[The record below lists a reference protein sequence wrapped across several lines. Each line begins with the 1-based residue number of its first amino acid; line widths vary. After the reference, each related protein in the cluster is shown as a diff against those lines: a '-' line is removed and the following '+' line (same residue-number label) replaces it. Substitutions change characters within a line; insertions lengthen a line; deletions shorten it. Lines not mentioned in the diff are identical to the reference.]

1 MTKPALRTRIDSPT
15 DLRRLADEQLPQ
27 LAEELRASLLES
39 VARSGGHLAAGLGTV
54 ELTIALHYLYDTPH
68 DALVWDVGHQAYPH
82 KMLTG
87 RRDALAWLPSRRARK
102 ASTTRSAWGTQA
114 PRSAPRSAWRPQH
127 AS

>member
-1 MTKPALRTRIDSPT
+1 MTKPALLTRIDSPT

-54 ELTIALHYLYDTPH
+54 ELAIALHYLYDTPH

-87 RRDALAWLPSRRARK
+87 RRDALAGIRRRDGISGFLK
-102 ASTTRSAWGTQA
+102 RDEIWGVA
-114 PRSAPRSAWRPQH
+114 PDEVVQ
-127 AS
+127 